1 MTNLE
6 LIAEF
11 IDLVNSFREEI
22 REKGK
27 KRIEENKRLQLKSQ
41 INNKKFEL
49 AIREG

>member
-6 LIAEF
+6 LIVEF

-41 INNKKFEL
+41 INNKKFGL
-49 AIREG
+49 AIKEG